1 MSYDTAAAPTRFAAR
16 LAHHFG
22 LIADTLD
29 WNHIDWLALI
39 VMLEAAGKPADA
51 LTLGDIQAAIEGREV
66 QR

>member
-1 MSYDTAAAPTRFAAR
+1 MSHDTATAPKRFAAR

-29 WNHIDWLALI
+29 WNHIDWLALTAK
-39 VMLEAAGKPADA
+39 LEAVGKPADA

>member
-1 MSYDTAAAPTRFAAR
+1 MSHDTAAAPTRFAAR